1 VLLASILR
9 ARNSRYSALVLLA
22 ASDFLAAIGLVY
34 RVSISLFNHVP
45 SNNSRNLSEETWIP
59 SDIYYC

>member
-34 RVSISLFNHVP
+34 RVGNSLSNHIP